1 MDSQKS
7 DSPYPVHQIRRIP
20 NDGTPLEPS
29 PTFAIW
35 RNEGAATPL
44 EYADGHNGLII
55 NRYEQA
61 RLILEDSRFSQSP
74 GRMPAHH
81 ADTKIMTPM
90 DESFPEAGDLDSGN
104 ILALD
109 GEQHSRIR
117 RTVLKRFSVK
127 SARGYEE
134 EIKRIV
140 TDQLNFLKKQ
150 RTPVDLT
157 DNYSEAISTATHIYL
172 LGIPKP
178 FHEEYDRLF
187 VGPSVTAE
195 KISFMRRVLEVK
207 KDLLAEDVLSD
218 LLQSELTRGEIEG
231 ISLSLMVSGRDSVAY
246 MISTSITAL
255 LRNSEQ
261 LEKLRTN
268 PELINNALEEFMRVG
283 SMFLTLFPR
292 TATEDVVIGGVEI
305 AKGQS
310 VSVSPVSAN
319 HDQSHFANPEEFDI
333 SRDAFGHL
341 GFGHGIHGCIGQQ
354 VARVEMRE
362 AILQLIQG
370 IPTLALEHAEQ
381 LEPRPFAHAVAT
393 YSAGE
398 VLITW

>member
-1 MDSQKS
+1 M
-7 DSPYPVHQIRRIP
+7 HQIRRIP
-20 NDGTPLEPS
+20 NDGTPLSPS
-29 PTFAIW
+29 PVFAHW
-35 RNEGAATPL
+35 RAEGASTPL
-44 EYADGHNGLII
+44 EYSDGHEGLII

-61 RLILEDSRFSQSP
+61 RLILEDKRFSQSP
-74 GRMPAHH
+74 ARMPAHH
-81 ADTKIMTPM
+81 ADTKILTPM

-104 ILALD
+104 ILGLD
-109 GEQHSRIR
+109 GEQHSKIR

-127 SARGYEE
+127 SARSYEE
-134 EIKRIV
+134 EIQRIV
-140 TDQLNFLKKQ
+140 SRQLQTLQTLPK
-150 RTPVDLT
+150 PVDLT

-172 LGIPKP
+172 LGIPEP
-178 FHEEYDRLF
+178 FQEEYDRLF

-195 KISFMRRVLEVK
+195 KVDFMRRVLADK
-207 KDLLAEDVLSD
+207 QGQLGEDVLSD
-218 LLQSELTRGEIEG
+218 LIQSELTRGEIEG

-246 MISTSITAL
+246 MISTITTAL
-255 LRNSEQ
+255 LQNPEQ
-261 LEKLRTN
+261 LRKLREH
-268 PELINNALEEFMRVG
+268 PELINNAIEEFMRVG

-292 TATEDVVIGGVEI
+292 TATEDLEIGGIKI

-310 VSVSPVSAN
+310 VSVSPVAAN
-319 HDQSHFANPEEFDI
+319 HDERQFVNPSEFDI

-362 AILQLIQG
+362 GIMQLIQG
-370 IPTLALEHAEQ
+370 LPNLQLVHADQ